1 MYGKTSCAQLTF
13 ESVTTGNVTFFS
25 IDKDTP
31 DQRVYIRKSEKLNV
45 CSDRLANLQRWE
57 SGEKKKAHQINNHE
71 LRGFP
76 VCLNPVLI
84 GLQEP

>member
-13 ESVTTGNVTFFS
+13 ESVKIGNVTFFS

-31 DQRVYIRKSEKLNV
+31 DQCVIRKSEGLNV
-45 CSDRLANLQRWE
+45 CSDRLANLQRRE